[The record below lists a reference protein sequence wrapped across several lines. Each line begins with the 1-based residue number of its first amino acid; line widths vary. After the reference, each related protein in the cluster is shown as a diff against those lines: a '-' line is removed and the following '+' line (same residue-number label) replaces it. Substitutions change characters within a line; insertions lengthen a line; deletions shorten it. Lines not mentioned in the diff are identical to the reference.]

1 MRFSY
6 EENFFDGYCIGYCNN
21 RNNIGLRSRCHD
33 RELHKRGRWT
43 INIGGYECYERDG
56 QYWTIDDGDECLVID
71 VGDCD
76 DYEVCSPVSLN
87 DDIPFPPNWTNS
99 RVLYSPHN
107 TVREDTAD
115 LSQGDYCSPLF
126 RVFPVAG
133 DNGFNLKFMLNCSFN
148 PSKKLNITFYT
159 YSSSGQSW
167 SDYTKT
173 ITFGSGGQHVLLVGS
188 AIKTTGAIAMRFNK
202 AQSDNVSTFNYS
214 FQVQNLAGILWG
226 DQYVNTH

>member
-1 MRFSY
+1 MKKIISTVFALVTAMTVTTSAY
-6 EENFFDGYCIGYCNN
+6 AADVTTASDINEDGG
-21 RNNIGLRSRCHD
+21 
-33 RELHKRGRWT
+33 T

-56 QYWTIDDGDECLVID
+56 QYWTIDDGEECLVID
-71 VGDCD
+71 VGDCE
-76 DYEVCSPVSLN
+76 DYGVCAPASVD

-115 LSQGDYCSPLF
+115 LSKGDYCSPLF

-133 DNGFNLKFMLNCSFN
+133 DNGFNLKFRLICSFV

-167 SDYTKT
+167 DGYTET
-173 ITFGSGGQHVLLVGS
+173 ISFGSNSKYVILVGS
-188 AIKTTGAIAMRFNK
+188 AIRTTGAIAMRFNK

-214 FQVQNLAGILWG
+214 FQVQNLAGIL
-226 DQYVNTH
+226 